1 MKPQAPTLTRHIEWK
16 PKLALSIHEAVTQ
29 TPEDRA
35 LVELLVS
42 EWQGKL
48 ARGTDPARLIHDP
61 LQVSPENEI
70 EDGRHRWLAALRID
84 AIHSLPC
91 EVTDGADP
99 AALVCEKLLQRRHY
113 SKSARAYSLRHLAAA
128 AAAVGR
134 EARAGN
140 LKIGARSPIADAIG
154 NRETLESLA
163 LKSGL
168 SRDILE
174 QAVKLERDY
183 MTRADALLIDWLAIN
198 PEEAA
203 AWQVFQDGNPL
214 VEMPWGCW
222 RATRLAAL
230 GVPDDAKSVNVIPRA
245 WREIEE
251 DKIFNGIQD
260 PDGEPDDRR
269 SYSLG
274 SSIKALGSIF
284 ATAGAPRPDLDA
296 KNPDLATTLANKV
309 RSFGKT
315 MFAQWDTVAQ
325 ADRLGVIK
333 TLAESVTSWPED
345 ARRGLLVSLA
355 KETPSKPRAVLMTP
369 VMLTVLA
376 AVEQYERSFNEPAD
390 GLGLSS
396 RVNATVEATNG
407 ATDNLVELGFLS
419 VTRPGRSGLPVYRV
433 TDAGRALLA
442 ELNPAPTTQ
451 EVAL

>member
-1 MKPQAPTLTRHIEWK
+1 MKAHAPTITRTVVWI
-16 PKLALSIHEAVTQ
+16 PKFDLSIHEAVAQ

-35 LVELLVS
+35 LVELLVA
-42 EWQGKL
+42 EWEAKL
-48 ARGTDPARLIHDP
+48 SRGVDPARLIHDP
-61 LQVSPENEI
+61 LQVNADNEV
-70 EDGRHRWLAALRID
+70 EDGRHRLLAALRIE

-113 SKSARAYSLRHLAAA
+113 SKSARAYSLRHMAAA
-128 AAAVGR
+128 AAKAGK
-134 EARAGN
+134 EAS
-140 LKIGARSPIADAIG
+140 ARLGGHAKHGSAMPIQSAWQ
-154 NRETLESLA
+154 ETLESLA

-183 MTRADALLIDWLAIN
+183 MVRADALLIDWLAIN

-203 AWQVFQDGNPL
+203 AWQTFQDGNPL
-214 VEMPWGCW
+214 VEMPWQCW

-230 GVPDDAKSVNVIPRA
+230 GVTDDSKSVNVIPRA

-274 SSIKALGSIF
+274 SSLKALGSIF
-284 ATAGAPRPDLDA
+284 ATAGAPRPDLNPE
-296 KNPDLATTLANKV
+296 NPDLATTLANKV

-315 MFAQWDTVAQ
+315 MFAQWEKVAQ

-333 TLAESVTSWPED
+333 TLAESVTTWPED
-345 ARRGLLVSLA
+345 ARRGLLVSLV
-355 KETPSKPRAVLMTP
+355 KETPSKPRPVLMSP
-369 VMLTVLA
+369 VMVSVVA

-396 RVNATVEATNG
+396 RINATVEATNE
-407 ATDNLVELGFLS
+407 ATDTLVELGLLG
-419 VTRPGRSGLPVYRV
+419 VTRPGKSGLPVYRV
-433 TDAGRALLA
+433 TEAGRALLA
-442 ELNPAPTTQ
+442 ELNPAPT
-451 EVAL
+451 AA